1 MNEMNNMTVLVTGA
15 TRGIGRAIAACL
27 VERGAVV
34 VGTGTRD
41 TEARMQGEVGLEGVV
56 WRDLDLSDFASLD
69 AFLESLADFG
79 KIDGLINNAGINRIK
94 SIADVSFEDYEDVLS
109 INLKA
114 PYFLCKSIGN
124 AMVQTGG
131 GSILNIAS
139 IWSVVTK
146 PQRTL
151 YTTAKAGLAGLTRAL
166 AAELG
171 PSGVIVNTL
180 SPGFTLTDLTRESLS
195 DAEMEALS
203 GQIPMRK
210 MADPEDIAKV
220 AAFLVGP
227 DNRYITGQNIVADGG
242 FTIV

>member
-1 MNEMNNMTVLVTGA
+1 MKELKDRTIIVTGA

-27 VERGAVV
+27 VERGATV
-34 VGTGTRD
+34 VGTGTRE
-41 TEARMQGEVGLEGVV
+41 TESRMRGEAGLDGVV
-56 WRDLDLSDFASLD
+56 WWDLDLADSASLD
-69 AFLESLADFG
+69 AFLEGLAELG

-94 SIADVSFEDYEDVLS
+94 PIADVSTEDYEDVLS

-114 PYFLCKSIGN
+114 PYFLCKSIGS
-124 AMVQTGG
+124 AMAEQGG

-171 PSGVIVNTL
+171 PSGVLVNTL

-195 DAEMEALS
+195 DEEMKGLCD
-203 GQIPMRK
+203 QIPLRK